1 VKHWRSSLLAALAFA
16 SGMDAAAAHFET
28 SSHVEVRD
36 EFLEH
41 GIFLPL
47 ADWEAKGYD
56 ISAIEA
62 RSHASDVMEHP
73 LLGKTFRVRLVSI
86 KPSLKRGRLEL
97 AQIGIVR

>member
-1 VKHWRSSLLAALAFA
+1 
-16 SGMDAAAAHFET
+16 MDAAAAHFET

-47 ADWEAKGYD
+47 ADWEAKGYYD

-86 KPSLKRGRLEL
+86 RPSLRL
-97 AQIGIVR
+97 AIGARPDRDRQMRMPDFFRAVRQRRS

>member
-1 VKHWRSSLLAALAFA
+1 
-16 SGMDAAAAHFET
+16 MDAAAAHFET
-28 SSHVEVRD
+28 FSHVEVGD

-47 ADWEAKGYD
+47 AAWEAKGYD
-56 ISAIEA
+56 ISAMEA

-86 KPSLKRGRLEL
+86 RPSLRL
-97 AQIGIVR
+97 AIGARPDRDRQMRMPDFFRAVRQRRS